1 MDLLRDWQA
10 RMSSLL
16 MCRREGLGRSGKM
29 GQREKANMGKEDRGD
44 VLDLGAAQ
52 QLGAR
57 EGGAVVACVGKVD

>member
-16 MCRREGLGRSGKM
+16 MCGRERLGRYGKM
-29 GQREKANMGKEDRGD
+29 GQCEKANMGKEDSGD